1 MQHPRN
7 TCAATAAPFRT
18 PSLARFLD
26 AKYVQSVKPT
36 TARSPVESSANSTP
50 FVPSAE
56 PAEDLDALA
65 IFMLPRADFDPRG
78 WAVHLKMLA
87 KPGISVRNA
96 LAEVK
101 KELRAPTCRP
111 SAKATRRTKAA
122 PAVDAGA
129 CA

>member
-1 MQHPRN
+1 MTQAIFHP
-7 TCAATAAPFRT
+7 ASVATTDSGFQAPFGLRLPDT
-18 PSLARFLD
+18 
-26 AKYVQSVKPT
+26 T

-50 FVPSAE
+50 FVPLSE
-56 PAEDLDALA
+56 PADDLDALT

-87 KPGISVRNA
+87 KPRSSVRNA

-101 KELRAPTCRP
+101 KELRAPTRSP
-111 SAKATRRTKAA
+111 RAKATRPAKVA
-122 PAVDAGA
+122 PAVVAGA

>member
-1 MQHPRN
+1 MQHTR
-7 TCAATAAPFRT
+7 TSCAATAAPFRT
-18 PSLARFLD
+18 PSLTRFLD

-56 PAEDLDALA
+56 PADDLDVLT

-87 KPGISVRNA
+87 KPDTAVRNA

-101 KELRAPTCRP
+101 KELRAPTRSP
-111 SAKATRRTKAA
+111 RAKATRPAKAA
-122 PAVDAGA
+122 TTVVAGV